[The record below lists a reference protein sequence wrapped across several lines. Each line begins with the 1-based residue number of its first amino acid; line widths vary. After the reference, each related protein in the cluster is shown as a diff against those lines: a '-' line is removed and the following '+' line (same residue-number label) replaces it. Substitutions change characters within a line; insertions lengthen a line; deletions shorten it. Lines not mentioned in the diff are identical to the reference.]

1 MLYNII
7 LFSWD
12 LPVGFSK
19 FHVCGL
25 YLDGVFVC
33 TTTMRCCDVLYM
45 RIIIYYSIIFGHKLM
60 HTDAHDTHV
69 VIFGRLK
76 SND

>member
-1 MLYNII
+1 MYIIYVVVVYTHLYNILYTQKCYTI

-25 YLDGVFVC
+25 YLNGVFVQQQYDA
-33 TTTMRCCDVLYM
+33 MVYA
-45 RIIIYYSIIFGHKLM
+45 YYYL
-60 HTDAHDTHV
+60 
-69 VIFGRLK
+69 LLL
-76 SND
+76 